1 MKGESM
7 HTTRENSRPAWAAF
21 FLAATLLVGCV
32 NQQEQGKRDIQ
43 KFMSY
48 VAGEFVN
55 TEGDTLVV
63 APVYARMI
71 ALDTVYVERTT
82 HQGSTSG
89 RLIELA
95 PGKKGKIIQ
104 VAYSFTQQNQ
114 WRNLREQPEL
124 FTALLPKDVRA
135 AGTCDLKL
143 SDDRNQLTYSCG
155 GSAPET
161 YTRVL
166 HGAPN

>member
-1 MKGESM
+1 MNHKLWLSC
-7 HTTRENSRPAWAAF
+7 
-21 FLAATLLVGCV
+21 LAAGLFTTLTGCV
-32 NQQEQGKRDIQ
+32 NQQEQTKRDIQ

-48 VAGEFVN
+48 VAGEYVN
-55 TEGDTLVV
+55 PAGETLVV

-71 ALDTVYVERTT
+71 AMDTVYVERTSG
-82 HQGSTSG
+82 QGSSG
-89 RLIELA
+89 RLIELVA
-95 PGKKGKIIQ
+95 DKKGKILQ
-104 VAYSFTQQNQ
+104 VAYSFTQQGQ

-135 AGTCDLKL
+135 AGTCDIKL
-143 SDDRNQLTYSCG
+143 ADDRNSLDYSCG
-155 GSAPET
+155 GSKPVA

>member
-1 MKGESM
+1 MNRM
-7 HTTRENSRPAWAAF
+7 HRWMSSCAIAV
-21 FLAATLLVGCV
+21 LAVALVACV
-32 NQQEQGKRDIQ
+32 NAQEQMKRDIQ
-43 KFMSY
+43 KFLGSA
-48 VAGEFVN
+48 AGEYVN
-55 TEGDTLVV
+55 TSGDSLMV

-71 ALDTVYVERTT
+71 ALDTLYIERTSAS
-82 HQGSTSG
+82 GGTSG
-89 RLIELA
+89 RLISLEAGRDKKILQLA
-95 PGKKGKIIQ
+95 YG
-104 VAYSFTQQNQ
+104 FTQQGQ

-135 AGTCDLKL
+135 AGTCDIKL
-143 SDDRNQLTYSCG
+143 SEDRNQITYSCG

>member
-1 MKGESM
+1 M
-7 HTTRENSRPAWAAF
+7 HRRISTFATVALVVAVAAA
-21 FLAATLLVGCV
+21 LGACV
-32 NQQEQGKRDIQ
+32 NSQEKTKRELQ
-43 KFMSY
+43 KFLGAS
-48 VAGEFVN
+48 AGEYVSN
-55 TEGDTLVV
+55 TGDSLVV

-71 ALDTVYVERTT
+71 ALDTLYIERTSAS
-82 HQGSTSG
+82 GGTSG
-89 RLIELA
+89 RLVALEA
-95 PGKKGKIIQ
+95 GREGKILQ
-104 VAYSFTQQNQ
+104 LAYSFTQQGQ

-135 AGTCDLKL
+135 AGTCDIKL
-143 SDDRNQLTYSCG
+143 SDDRNQITYSCG

>member
-1 MKGESM
+1 MNPKNLLACVIAGILSA
-7 HTTRENSRPAWAAF
+7 T
-21 FLAATLLVGCV
+21 LAACV
-32 NQQEQGKRDIQ
+32 NQQEKSKREMQ

-48 VAGEFVN
+48 VAGEFVS
-55 TEGDTLVV
+55 EDGDTLVI

-71 ALDTVYVERTT
+71 ALDTIYVERTS
-82 HQGSTSG
+82 GNGTSG

-95 PGKKGKIIQ
+95 PGKDGKILQ
-104 VAYSFTQQNQ
+104 LAYGFTQQNQ

-135 AGTCDLKL
+135 AGTCDIKL
-143 SDDRNQLTYSCG
+143 SDDKNKVSYSCG
-155 GSAPET
+155 GSKPED
-161 YTRVL
+161 YSRVQ